1 MLLPRERQILEL
13 LYMGHKNYTTAQI
26 ASLLQMSSRT
36 IKNDIKKIKNELE
49 GTGCMIHTKTGKG
62 IWLEYT
68 HEGQEYLEN
77 ILNPN
82 ENASS
87 FLPETRKYYIALELL
102 RHDHYIS
109 MESVSEKLFVSKG
122 TIMNDVNKLIDFFDN
137 YQLKLEKSVK
147 YGIIIKGTELKKRIA
162 EAAVLCKIVVDQSYQ
177 VLERLQPFF
186 VNVQLQMIGKMIMDA
201 EEQFELVISDH
212 SYINFILQIAIMVEH
227 LFQGKICDQVD
238 GMIKD
243 RSLEWEVTQFF
254 MKRIKNELDIELSN
268 NDCHYIYM
276 NVEGLKYQNKSIYQN
291 RCIENI
297 RKISPD
303 TFDGIIE
310 ILREVDS
317 VYGEDLSEDDE
328 FITSLFIHLNALF
341 ARLLNSIYLENPLKK
356 SIKSDLA
363 YEYEISTYI
372 SQLLTREHYCLLK
385 EDDICDL
392 ALYVGASLKRKKAN
406 TLNKNPTVV
415 IVCGSGMST
424 SQFLEAKINLTFPR
438 VVIKDT
444 IPLLKAYD
452 LKKED
457 QDFVIST
464 VPLQLDDIDV
474 INVSPMLEEKDME
487 LLDRKLKSI
496 NGNYEVQSGLYSQLV
511 SSIKENICFFKC
523 DCRSKEEVIHLMSTR
538 LMSQKY
544 VDDGFIESVLK
555 RENLAPTSI
564 GDGFAIPH
572 SFKGHVIK
580 PGIGFMTLKKPIQWG
595 EEKVQMVLMIALDPN
610 NKEPFKLIFGQ
621 LATLTKDVE
630 RVQKI
635 LEANNYKE
643 FLKALR

>member
-1 MLLPRERQILEL
+1 MLLPRERQILEM
-13 LYMGHKNYTTAQI
+13 LYTGHRNFTTAQI

-36 IKNDIKKIKNELE
+36 IKNDIKKIKDELE
-49 GTGCMIHTKTGKG
+49 GSGCMIHTKTGKG

-68 HEGQEYLEN
+68 HEGQKYLEK
-77 ILNPN
+77 LLTPN

-102 RHDHYIS
+102 RTNHYIS
-109 MESVSEKLFVSKG
+109 MESISDKLFVSKG
-122 TIMNDVNKLIDFFDN
+122 TIMNDVNKLIEFFNN

-147 YGIIIKGTELKKRIA
+147 YGMIINGTELKKRMA
-162 EAAVLCKIVVDQSYQ
+162 EAAVLRKIVVYQGEQ
-177 VLERLQPFF
+177 VLERLQSFF
-186 VNVQLQMIGKMIMDA
+186 INVHLQEIGKMIIDA
-201 EEQFELVISDH
+201 EEEFDLIISDN
-212 SYINFILQIAIMVEH
+212 SYINFILQISIMVEH
-227 LFQGKICDQVD
+227 VLQEKNCDYID
-238 GMIKD
+238 GAIKND
-243 RSLEWEVTQFF
+243 SLEWKVTQYFI
-254 MKRIKNELDIELSN
+254 KRIKNELDIDISE
-268 NDCHYIYM
+268 NDCNYIYM
-276 NVEGLKYQNKSIYQN
+276 NVVGLKYQNKSIYQN
-291 RCIENI
+291 RSIDNI
-297 RKISPD
+297 RKISPE

-310 ILREVDS
+310 ILREVDA

-328 FITSLFIHLNALF
+328 FIISLFIHLNALF
-341 ARLLNSIYLENPLKK
+341 TRLLNSIYLENPLKK

-372 SQLLTREHYCLLK
+372 SQLLTREDYCFLK

-406 TLNKNPTVV
+406 SLKQNPSVV

-424 SQFLEAKINLTFPR
+424 SQFLEAKIKLSFPHII
-438 VVIKDT
+438 IKDT

-464 VPLQLDDIDV
+464 VPLQLDDIEV
-474 INVSPMLEEKDME
+474 VNVSPMLEENDMVQ
-487 LLDRKLKSI
+487 LDRMFKLASEMNSNHGI
-496 NGNYEVQSGLYSQLV
+496 YNQLL

-544 VDDGFIESVLK
+544 VDDGFIESVIK

-572 SFKGHVIK
+572 SFKGHVLK

-595 EEKVQMVLMIALDPN
+595 EEKVQIILMIAFDPN

-630 RVQKI
+630 RIQKI
-635 LEANNYKE
+635 LESNNYKE
-643 FLKALR
+643 FRQALK